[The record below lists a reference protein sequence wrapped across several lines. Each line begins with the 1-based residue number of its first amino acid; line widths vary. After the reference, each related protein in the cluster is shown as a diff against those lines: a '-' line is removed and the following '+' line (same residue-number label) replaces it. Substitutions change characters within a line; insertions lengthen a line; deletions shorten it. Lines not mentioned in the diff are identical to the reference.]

1 MTEQVY
7 SESGPGPGRN
17 NGQCQ
22 DRTGSAPDW
31 TDLGVPRVTR
41 LADLLDDLVA
51 DATAAHEALLTNT
64 PRGPRTGL
72 DGLDNLL
79 GGVLSPGIHI
89 LHAAPGIG
97 KTALALQIAAGAPFP
112 SLYITAEMHP
122 VELLRRHTARATKTF
137 LGRLKS
143 GELRPGDVLEKARTA
158 AADAPL
164 LSIADA
170 TRWPAPRAWIEAT
183 AAATFAGHRT
193 GLLVVDSLQSWAE
206 AFDGPTDEYT
216 RLAAALKALRATAS
230 TLTCPILVISERN
243 RTSMKDGGI
252 SAGAGHRGIEY
263 GAETVMAL
271 DKDEKAGAA
280 ALGEHAISLSVVK
293 NRNGACGKVHLI
305 FNGALQTWR
314 AA

>member
-1 MTEQVY
+1 MSEQVY
-7 SESGPGPGRN
+7 SASGPQHGRT
-17 NGQCQ
+17 NGQTQ
-22 DRTGSAPDW
+22 ELPTAVTDW

-41 LADLLDDLVA
+41 LGDLLDDLAA
-51 DATAAHEALLTNT
+51 DAAAAHAALLSGN

-72 DGLDNLL
+72 APLDNLL
-79 GGVLSPGIHI
+79 GDVLAPGLHI

-97 KTALALQIAAGAPFP
+97 KTALALQIAASSSFP
-112 SLYITAEMHP
+112 SLYVTAEMHP

-137 LGRLKS
+137 LGRLKDGS
-143 GELRPGDVLEKARTA
+143 LRSDDVVSKAREA
-158 AADAPL
+158 ASCAPL

-170 TRWPAPRAWIEAT
+170 TRWPAPRAWIEVT

-206 AFDGPTDEYT
+206 AFDGPPDEYT
-216 RLAAALKALRATAS
+216 RLASALKALRATAS
-230 TLTCPILVISERN
+230 TLNCPILVISERN

-263 GAETVMAL
+263 GAESVLAL
-271 DKDEKAGAA
+271 DKDEKAGAG
-280 ALGEHAISLSVVK
+280 ALGEHAITLSVVK
-293 NRNGACGKVHLI
+293 NRNGSCGKVHLI